1 MFIIN
6 VNPVA
11 FTIGSHDIRWYGII
25 VAIAV
30 VTVVVW
36 SWRRIDIAT
45 DPARRPNPIIAPIGI
60 ISGILGA
67 KLFHVFERLSYYIQ
81 YPGQFFSSGG
91 FAIYG
96 GILGAT
102 FGIWI
107 YTKLNQKSM
116 EQLGHP
122 FGFFIDIVTPGI
134 ALAQAI
140 GRVGC
145 TVNGCCYGN
154 PAPDWLPWS
163 VIYTHPNSYA
173 PLGIPLQPTQPYE
186 IAFCLLCFGI
196 LLKLKKHIKTPGSL
210 FLIYLVMYS
219 AWRMGLGFL
228 RPADVYIHG
237 LSEAQIVALVLL
249 AIAIPL
255 LIRHRHRLKV
265 AENLPD

>member
-1 MFIIN
+1 MFIIS

-25 VAIAV
+25 VAVAV
-30 VTVVVW
+30 MTVVVW

-45 DPARRPNPIIAPIGI
+45 DPSRRPNPIIAPIGI

-102 FGIWI
+102 LGIWI
-107 YTKLNQKSM
+107 YTKLNRKSM

-140 GRVGC
+140 GRLGC

-163 VIYTHPNSYA
+163 VVYTHPNSYA

-186 IAFCLLCFGI
+186 IIFCLIIFAVLFKLRGR
-196 LLKLKKHIKTPGSL
+196 LKPDGSL
-210 FLIYLVMYS
+210 FLIYLSLYS
-219 AWRMGLGFL
+219 LWRVGIDFL
-228 RPADVYIHG
+228 RVGTPFLFG
-237 LSEAQIVALVLL
+237 LHMAQVMGIIVL
-249 AIAIPL
+249 AICIPL
-255 LIRHRHRLKV
+255 LIIRTRRSETAV
-265 AENLPD
+265 